1 MVDFPID
8 QFLVDSNISPV
19 EARAADFCAGLT
31 NWQPKTTETGMRQ
44 PDKIRIEA
52 NGYEAATDQMNQ
64 LFLRNT
70 WGDGLPVNPPTSER
84 VEWILKGTELPPDYI
99 VGKIMPRGG
108 IATVETIA
116 VSLAMA
122 GGRPEYLPVL
132 IAAVD
137 AFLWWR
143 PGLIRKFGGHRIAVI
158 SLCDLDF
165 HRRGRHEFLVATDAL
180 KCAE

>member
-1 MVDFPID
+1 
-8 QFLVDSNISPV
+8 
-19 EARAADFCAGLT
+19 
-31 NWQPKTTETGMRQ
+31 MRQ

-52 NGYEAATDQMNQ
+52 NGYEAASDQMNQ

-70 WGDGLPVNPPTSER
+70 WGDGLPVSPPTRER
-84 VEWILKGTELPPDYI
+84 VEWILKGTELPRDHI
-99 VGKIMPRGG
+99 IGKIMPKGG

-137 AFLWWR
+137 AFCR
-143 PGLIRKFGGHRIAVI
+143 P
-158 SLCDLDF
+158 S
-165 HRRGRHEFLVATDAL
+165 T
-180 KCAE
+180 